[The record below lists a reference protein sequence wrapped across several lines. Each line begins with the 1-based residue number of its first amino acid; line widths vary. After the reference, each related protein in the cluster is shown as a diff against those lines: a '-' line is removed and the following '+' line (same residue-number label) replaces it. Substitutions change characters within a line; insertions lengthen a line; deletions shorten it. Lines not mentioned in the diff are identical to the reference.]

1 MENNTPITPITPVY
15 ASGTTSSDLSPV
27 RKIIF
32 HGKGSTL
39 FGIYIVNIL
48 LSIITLGLYY
58 PWAKAALAKYTY
70 SETEFEGSRFT
81 FHGTGKEMFIGMLK
95 ALVLVGFVVGCFYLL
110 IWLGLEAFAIVFYM
124 LIIGFITPLAIV
136 GSLKYRTS
144 RSSWR
149 GIHFGYRG
157 TYNSMMKVCV
167 KGTLLSIVT
176 MGFYGSWF
184 IVDVYKEVFSN
195 LRVGTLQFKFKGD
208 GASYFGIN
216 LGGYMLTLI
225 TLGIYAF
232 KWQSNMHNFTT
243 NSIELVQD
251 EKRGSFQASTTGWG
265 IFQLMFVNM
274 LILVFSLG
282 LATPWALV
290 RSINYYMD
298 NTVIKGA
305 IDFDA
310 ITQSETYTKGAMGEG
325 LMDSLDIQ
333 MV

>member
-1 MENNTPITPITPVY
+1 MENHNITPVNS
-15 ASGTTSSDLSPV
+15 ASSNAPLSPV
-27 RKIIF
+27 RKFTF
-32 HGKGSTL
+32 HGKGGTL

-58 PWAKAALAKYTY
+58 PWAKAALIKYTY

-95 ALVLVGFVVGCFYLL
+95 AICLLGFIVGCFYLL
-110 IWLGLEAFAIVFYM
+110 IFLDLAMFAF
-124 LIIGFITPLAIV
+124 IIYILALAFITPLAIV

-157 TYNSMMKVCV
+157 TYNSMMKVCI
-167 KGTLLSIVT
+167 KGTLLTIVT
-176 MGFYGSWF
+176 FGLYASWF
-184 IVDVYKEVFSN
+184 LVDVYKEVFSN

-208 GASYFGIN
+208 GVSYFGIN
-216 LGGYMLTLI
+216 LGGYMLSII

-232 KWQSNMHNFTT
+232 KWISNTHNYTT
-243 NSIELVQD
+243 NSIEIVQD
-251 EKRGSFQASTTGWG
+251 EKRGSFHASTTGWG
-265 IFQLMFVNM
+265 IFKLMFGNM
-274 LILVFSLG
+274 LILIFSLG
-282 LATPWALV
+282 LAAPWALV

-298 NTVIKGA
+298 NTIVKGI

-310 ITQSETYTKGAMGEG
+310 ITQSESYTKGTLGEG
-325 LMDSLDIQ
+325 LIDSLDIQ